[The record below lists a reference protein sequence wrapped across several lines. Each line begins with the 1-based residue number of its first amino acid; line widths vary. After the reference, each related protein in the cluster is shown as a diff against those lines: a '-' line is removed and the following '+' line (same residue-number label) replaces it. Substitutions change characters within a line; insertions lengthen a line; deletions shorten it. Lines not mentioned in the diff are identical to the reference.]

1 MKNWLFFGGGVLV
14 GAALTLLI
22 VFLVVKPRQQ
32 NVEMADESSQAV
44 EREEQKQAIEE
55 ALPGL
60 KLFGEPGQVFAEG
73 SVRVLQSI
81 GGVAELVNGKG
92 KYGDYFGGQ
101 VYLLMNDEEKYY
113 YDEEIIKIS
122 SSQELVQI
130 GVYTYTNGMGM
141 QKTVPVVIIR
151 NK

>member
-1 MKNWLFFGGGVLV
+1 MKKWLFFGGGVLV
-14 GAALTLLI
+14 GVGLTLLI

-55 ALPGL
+55 VLPGL
-60 KLFGEPGQVFAEG
+60 KLFGEPGQVFDEK
-73 SVRVLQSI
+73 SI
-81 GGVAELVNGKG
+81 QVFQPFEGVAALVRGKG
-92 KYGDYFGGQ
+92 DYGNYMNGQ
-101 VYLLMNDEEKYY
+101 VYLLMNSEEKYY

-122 SSQELVQI
+122 SAQQLVQI

>member
-14 GAALTLLI
+14 GAALTLLVVFI
-22 VFLVVKPRQQ
+22 VSKPKQQ
-32 NVEMADESSQAV
+32 NEDTAV
-44 EREEQKQAIEE
+44 ETPLPVENKDPRKAAEE

-60 KLFGEPGQVFAEG
+60 KLFDEPGQVFAEG

-101 VYLLMNDEEKYY
+101 VYLLMNNEEKYY

-122 SSQELVQI
+122 SSQELAQI
-130 GVYTYTNGMGM
+130 GIYTYTNGVGM
-141 QKTVPVVIIR
+141 QKTVPVVIIK